1 MRHPY
6 HSCAG
11 PTKRGA
17 HVFAA
22 AYVEQAPRHQIQ
34 AGDDEIRKPARP
46 SRLAIER
53 HGFRVDRLAA
63 AAARGPTVAPT
74 PGAVETKQSDGR
86 TVRLRPG
93 ERLRLSADPSPP
105 IGEHLMS
112 SLAPIPVVDVREGGT
127 LRHAQEHYESA
138 RALHHTIIASLAT
151 FMRPLVPML
160 DGMARLWLLR
170 SQSPY
175 VREVSAIVNLLGFP
189 GLWFLNGAYQWCC
202 TALAREEDGVPWLAR
217 TLDWHFPGL
226 GRFVAV
232 ARMRASAGDYYS
244 VTWPGYVGV
253 LTALAPHRFAAAINQ
268 APLRRRTLDPRLR
281 PFDLAANLV
290 TTLRR
295 SRAIPPDHLLR
306 HVFETARDYADAK
319 RMLQA
324 TPVACPV
331 IYTLVGYRAGDRC
344 IIESDDLAAA
354 NDWLDSSPQ
363 WEGRIVTINILTSR
377 EAAENSRLR
386 CEGLVQWRGTFA
398 RDGFGWLA
406 PPVLNPCTRI
416 AVEMC
421 PARSL
426 LRATGYELAAGR
438 DVPERVC
445 ELSLDEIAN

>member
-1 MRHPY
+1 M
-6 HSCAG
+6 
-11 PTKRGA
+11 
-17 HVFAA
+17 
-22 AYVEQAPRHQIQ
+22 
-34 AGDDEIRKPARP
+34 
-46 SRLAIER
+46 
-53 HGFRVDRLAA
+53 
-63 AAARGPTVAPT
+63 
-74 PGAVETKQSDGR
+74 
-86 TVRLRPG
+86 
-93 ERLRLSADPSPP
+93 
-105 IGEHLMS
+105 GEHLMS

-127 LRHAQEHYESA
+127 LRHAQEHYERA
-138 RALHHTIIASLAT
+138 RALHHTIIASLAA
-151 FMRPLVPML
+151 FIRPLVPML
-160 DGMARLWLLR
+160 DGMARRWLLR

-175 VREVSAIVNLLGFP
+175 VDEVSAIVDLLGSP
-189 GLWFLNGAYQWCC
+189 GIWFLNGAYQWCC

-217 TLDWHFPGL
+217 TLDWHFSGL

-232 ARMRASAGDYYS
+232 TRMRAPAGDYYS

-281 PFDLAANLV
+281 PFDLAANFV

-319 RMLQA
+319 RMLQV

-344 IIESDDLAAA
+344 IIERTEVGERTRCDDLAAA

-363 WEGRIVTINILTSR
+363 WEGRIVATNILTSQ

-386 CEGLVQWRGTFA
+386 CERLVQWRGSFA
-398 RDGFGWLA
+398 LDSFGWLV
-406 PPVLNPCTRI
+406 PPVLNSCTRI

-426 LRATGYELAAGR
+426 LRAVGYELAAGR

-445 ELSLDEIAN
+445 RVSLDEIAILGH